1 MCRGEEPD
9 GTVMRHV
16 TRSATDGAWVPR
28 SAHWLCCKS
37 VLLSELVAVSQEITR
52 TRSRRTKIAALAT
65 CLRHA
70 APDEIAVVVAYLAGT
85 LPQGRIGLGWRVVY
99 KVQVAPAA
107 QAALGIRET
116 HAAFDELAGLSGAGS
131 AGRREHL
138 LGALLGRATEDEQN
152 FLRRLVVG
160 ELRQGALE
168 GLMVEA
174 VAQAANLPVDDVR
187 RAHMLAGDLP
197 AVAAAALSQ
206 GQAGLSAFALTLFR
220 PILPMLAKPA
230 PDIDDVL
237 GRMDQAAFELKL
249 DGARVQVH
257 KDEDEIRIYTRQLN
271 DVTPAVPEL
280 VEAARA
286 LPAQRLILDGEA
298 IALRPDGSPLP
309 FQTTMKRFGR
319 KRDVAGLQAELPLVG
334 QFFDCLYLDGEMLL
348 DRPGR
353 ERLAALDA
361 IVPASLRIPRCITG
375 ERAEAEE
382 FYDQALSRG
391 HEGLMAKSL
400 DAPYDAGGRGL
411 GWLKLKPAHTLD
423 LVVLAAEWGAGRRQ
437 GWLSNLHLGARD
449 PEHGGFV
456 MLGKTFKG
464 LTDEL
469 LAWQTRHFQAIAVGQ
484 EGHVVHVRPETVVE
498 IAFSDVQA
506 SPHYPGG
513 MALRFARVKR
523 YRPDKRAG
531 DADTIDA
538 VRAIHLRSTGAAPA

>member
-1 MCRGEEPD
+1 
-9 GTVMRHV
+9 
-16 TRSATDGAWVPR
+16 
-28 SAHWLCCKS
+28 
-37 VLLSELVAVSQEITR
+37 VLLSELVSVSQEITR
-52 TRSRRTKIAALAT
+52 TRSRRTKIAALAA
-65 CLRHA
+65 CLRQT
-70 APDEIAVVVAYLAGT
+70 APDEIPVVVAYLAGT

-107 QAALGIRET
+107 QPALDIRAT
-116 HAAFDELAGLSGAGS
+116 DAAFDELAGLSGAGS

-138 LGALLGRATEDEQN
+138 LGALLGRATEDEQG

-168 GLMVEA
+168 GIMVEA
-174 VAQAANLPVDDVR
+174 VARAADLPVDDVR

-197 AVAAAALSQ
+197 AVAAAAMSQ

-220 PILPMLAKPA
+220 PILPMLARPA

-257 KDEDEIRIYTRQLN
+257 KDEDELRIYTRQLN

-280 VEAARA
+280 VEAVRA
-286 LPAQRLILDGEA
+286 LPARRLILDGEA

-319 KRDVAGLQAELPLVG
+319 KRDVAALQAELPLVG
-334 QFFDCLYLDGEMLL
+334 QFFDCLYVDGETLL

-353 ERLAALDA
+353 ARLAALDA
-361 IVPASLRIPRCITG
+361 IVPAPLRIPRCITG

-464 LTDEL
+464 LTDEV

-523 YRPDKRAG
+523 YRPDKRAE

-538 VRAIHLRSTGAAPA
+538 VRAIHLRSTAAPA

>member
-1 MCRGEEPD
+1 MSWEGPA

-16 TRSATDGAWVPR
+16 TTGATDGARVPR

-52 TRSRRTKIAALAT
+52 TRSRRTKIAALAA

-99 KVQVAPAA
+99 KVQVAPAV

-138 LGALLGRATEDEQN
+138 LGALLGRATEDEQS

-174 VAQAANLPVDDVR
+174 VAQAADLPVDDVR

-197 AVAAAALSQ
+197 AVAAAALPQ
-206 GQAGLSAFALTLFR
+206 GRAGLSTFALTLFR

-280 VEAARA
+280 VEAVRA
-286 LPAQRLILDGEA
+286 LPAKRLILDGEA
-298 IALRPDGSPLP
+298 ISLRPDGSPLP
-309 FQTTMKRFGR
+309 FQTTMERFGR
-319 KRDVAGLQAELPLVG
+319 KRDVAALQAELPLVG
-334 QFFDCLYLDGEMLL
+334 QFFDCLYLDGETLL

-400 DAPYDAGGRGL
+400 EAPYDAGGRGL

-464 LTDEL
+464 LTDEV

-498 IAFSDVQA
+498 IAFSDVQT
-506 SPHYPGG
+506 SSHYPGG